1 MKKIAFISLLCCLTI
16 GLAHAAQEPR
26 PLPLHVQKM
35 NPATR
40 LGWMY
45 YRGIGTKRNYK
56 KAYHWF
62 EQGAVAGDTQALF
75 FRAAMLEQGRGVKKD
90 EKRAFALFYDL
101 ADKYATAPAAFKLSL
116 AYEKGIGCEP
126 NEAQSNYWLDFAA
139 KNGVP
144 PAQLKKG
151 LALLEKQ
158 PKQGAA
164 LVKQAAENPHFRW
177 AQYQLALLYANGIG
191 VKKDIPQAL
200 NLMQQTAQRGLPKA
214 QWQLAQW
221 YEQGINGT
229 PDTKQAFDWT
239 LKAAQNGVLEAQYRI
254 SQMYRDGY
262 GTPVNLKEAKRW
274 EKKAAKTAKKPT
286 RNEEF
291 Y

>member
-75 FRAAMLEQGRGVKKD
+75 FRASMLQRGRGVKKD
-90 EKRAFALFYDL
+90 EPRSFAIFYDL
-101 ADKYATAPAAFKLSL
+101 ATKYASPQAAFQLSI
-116 AYEKGIGCEP
+116 AYEKGIGCETDP
-126 NEAQSNYWLDFAA
+126 LSSQYWLNFAA
-139 KNGVP
+139 ENAVA

-151 LALLEKQ
+151 LSLLETK
-158 PKQGAA
+158 PLESFYWIEK
-164 LVKQAAENPHFRW
+164 AAENPHFRW

-221 YEQGINGT
+221 YEQGLNGT
-229 PDTKQAFDWT
+229 ADTKQAFDWT

-274 EKKAAKTAKKPT
+274 EKKAATTAKKPT